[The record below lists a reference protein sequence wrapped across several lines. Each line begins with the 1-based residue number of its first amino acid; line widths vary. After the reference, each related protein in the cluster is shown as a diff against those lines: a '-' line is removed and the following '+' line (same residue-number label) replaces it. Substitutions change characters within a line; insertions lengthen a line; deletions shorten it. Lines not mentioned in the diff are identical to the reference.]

1 MNMQLYRL
9 NDDGKS
15 TIGALYID
23 SKFKCFTL
31 EDTYNEPKIYGKTR
45 IPAGSYAVELR
56 KEGGMVDRYNSKY
69 DFHNGM
75 LWLRNVENFEYVYLH
90 TGNDE
95 DDTDGCILIGRGCN
109 TQGVQTISG
118 SVLAYTEIYPMIA
131 EQIEAGYP
139 VNIEVI

>member
-1 MNMQLYRL
+1 MRIT
-9 NDDGKS
+9 KS
-15 TIGALYID
+15 
-23 SKFKCFTL
+23 
-31 EDTYNEPKIYGKTR
+31 
-45 IPAGSYAVELR
+45 EL
-56 KEGGMVDRYNSKY
+56 KSKY
-69 DFHNGM
+69 GIDLPSGKF
-75 LWLRNVENFEYVYLH
+75 NVENDGSNYIVS
-90 TGNDE
+90 TVN